1 MANGNS
7 MNQTVIKAF
16 EVLSFIA
23 DNPRKQSLNQMARA
37 LGMNKTTLFRFL
49 STLES
54 IDILDKRGDYYVPGT
69 RLFQLGSRV
78 PVKQLIVDKIHPL
91 LLRLG
96 AEVNETVNL
105 GELNKNRVL
114 YLDKIES
121 QRSLQIHTS
130 IGGYTDLHAT
140 AMGKSILSVL
150 PESLRETI
158 ISRLNFARKT
168 PHTIT
173 EPELLRNH
181 MEKVWTEGYSTDYEE
196 FEEGLHCVGV
206 PLLIGQLN
214 FYGAISFSGPSV
226 RFTPQ
231 RMAELA
237 VKLKETADEIREMF
251 R

>member
-1 MANGNS
+1 

-16 EVLSFIA
+16 EILSFVA
-23 DNPRKQSLNQMARA
+23 ESPQKLSLNQMARSM
-37 LGMNKTTLFRFL
+37 GMNKTTLFRFL
-49 STLES
+49 NTLES
-54 IDILDKRGDYYVPGT
+54 IDILDKQGDYYVPGT
-69 RLFQLGSRV
+69 RLFQLGSKV

-91 LLRLG
+91 LLRLA

-105 GELNKNRVL
+105 GELNKNQVL

-140 AMGKSILSVL
+140 AMGKSILSIL
-150 PESLRETI
+150 PESLRDTI
-158 ISRLNFARKT
+158 ISRLNFERKT
-168 PHTIT
+168 PHTII
-173 EPELLRNH
+173 EPEVSRNH
-181 MEKVWTEGYSTDYEE
+181 IEKVWADGYSTDYEE
-196 FEEGLHCVGV
+196 LEEGLHCVGV
-206 PLLIGQLN
+206 PLLLEKMN

-237 VKLKETADEIREMF
+237 VKLKETANEIQEMF
-251 R
+251 KQ